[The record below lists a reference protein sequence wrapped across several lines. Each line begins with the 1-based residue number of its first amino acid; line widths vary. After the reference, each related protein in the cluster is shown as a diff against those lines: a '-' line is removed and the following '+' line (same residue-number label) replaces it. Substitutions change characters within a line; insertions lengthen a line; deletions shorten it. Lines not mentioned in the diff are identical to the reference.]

1 MGEVERRAR
10 EQIKKVVETYE
21 AIAEG
26 FSGTRRS
33 PWSEVLRL
41 LGDVSERS
49 VLDVGCGNGRHVVEL
64 AKKASVVVGVD
75 LSKRLIKI
83 AKGRIKRLG
92 LAHRAMLVVSDALFL
107 PFRRASFDVVV
118 CIAVVHHIPTK
129 GLRHKAVNEMA
140 EAMRSGGLCLI
151 TAWYR
156 WQVRLLLSVIKG
168 ILTRLTG
175 STFELGDAYVPWRS
189 RSAVYKRFYHLFTLR
204 EMRDLLSAGG
214 LEIEELKLVTI
225 GRRKWKNVVATA
237 LKR

>member
-10 EQIKKVVETYE
+10 EQIKRVVETYE

-33 PWSEVLRL
+33 PWSEVLRF
-41 LGDVSERS
+41 LGDVSS
-49 VLDVGCGNGRHVVEL
+49 KLVLDVGCGSGRHVVEL
-64 AKKASVVVGVD
+64 AKRSSVVVGVD
-75 LSKRLIKI
+75 LSKRLLKI
-83 AKGRIKRLG
+83 ANSRVKRLG
-92 LAHRAMLVVSDALFL
+92 LSHRAMLIVSDALFL

-129 GLRHKAVNEMA
+129 GLRRKAVNEMA
-140 EAMRSGGLCLI
+140 EVMRSGGLCLI

-156 WQVRLLLSVIKG
+156 WQRRLLLSVIKG
-168 ILTRLTG
+168 SLTRLRG
-175 STFELGDAYVPWRS
+175 STFEFGDAYVPWRS
-189 RSAVYKRFYHLFTLR
+189 RNAVYKRFYHLFTLK
-204 EMRDLLSAGG
+204 EMKDLLSAGG
-214 LEIEELKLVTI
+214 LEIEELRLITI